1 MNIGPLAGEG
11 MLAPDMRITLLV
23 ATVTFGVVYVAM
35 LIERYALRRGEA
47 DVDELYRSIS

>member
-1 MNIGPLAGEG
+1 
-11 MLAPDMRITLLV
+11 MRITLLV

-47 DVDELYRSIS
+47 DVDELLSLYFVAAASGSPP